1 MIQSR
6 KAINAIEFARN
17 DFKKFDNVAIDYV
30 FYSSFPHQYIRFSDG
45 IYKDCYEKDI
55 LTGEIPNEP
64 TFQFWEMSNVRK
76 YIVPD
81 DFPIHE
87 WNLAMLREGFKVKE
101 GETVKLEYT

>member
-55 LTGEIPNEP
+55 LTGEIPKEP